1 MSSIGVKVVVTL
13 DQFDTCDLL
22 KELYNRI
29 ADRIGDPEPQHDP
42 CIDRLTDKEIN
53 DLHVTL
59 FQIDRRWYEVE
70 RAEMIENR
78 KQYEVGIV
86 GVTHIEGSWVGSVLF
101 VKGRTC
107 YDIMLPYP
115 VCCMVMMLWKH
126 TNARR
131 LQKLK
136 NKYKRT

>member
-1 MSSIGVKVVVTL
+1 MFSKQCKAHLEEKGETALEHMGIALKTAARLQLLVPALIIHSVAPRCFTNTTTEVLKDIL
-13 DQFDTCDLL
+13 D
-22 KELYNRI
+22 
-29 ADRIGDPEPQHDP
+29 
-42 CIDRLTDKEIN
+42 
-53 DLHVTL
+53 
-59 FQIDRRWYEVE
+59 
-70 RAEMIENR
+70 NR

-86 GVTHIEGSWVGSVLF
+86 GFTHIGSSWVGTILF